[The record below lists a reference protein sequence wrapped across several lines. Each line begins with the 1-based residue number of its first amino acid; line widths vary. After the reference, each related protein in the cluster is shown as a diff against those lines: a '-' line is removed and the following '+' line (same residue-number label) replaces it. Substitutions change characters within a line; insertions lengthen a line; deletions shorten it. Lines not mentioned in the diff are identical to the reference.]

1 MAGIRILLTALL
13 MALTGAAALA
23 GPTLERMTAP
33 ERRTAPEMVP
43 VRFHMPA
50 AAGDAAAGWSA
61 VPLGQGM
68 QPEAW
73 ATVDSLAVGEAVL
86 EPGPYLVEAVLD
98 DGRRFAS
105 LVTVT
110 SGMAEDVMLSTVAV
124 ADALVT
130 CDRPAG
136 CGYRDPQTGL
146 VVTLPGG
153 WSVDQPVFYETAGG
167 HVADLPTTRFTWPA
181 DGGEGAAGGAPAGIV
196 IALNPRQWQAASGPC
211 VETAAGS
218 LCRPATDDAV
228 VPAAMAV
235 LVETLTID
243 SVLD

>member
-1 MAGIRILLTALL
+1 MPGIRISLTALL
-13 MALTGAAALA
+13 ISLTGAAALA

-33 ERRTAPEMVP
+33 EMVP

-50 AAGDAAAGWSA
+50 VAGDAVAGWSA
-61 VPLGQGM
+61 VPLGRDM

-73 ATVDSLAVGEAVL
+73 ATVDSLAVGEAEL

-110 SGMAEDVMLSTVAV
+110 AGMAADVTLSTVAV

-130 CDRPAG
+130 CNRPAG

-153 WSVDQPVFYETAGG
+153 WSIDQPVFYQTAGG
-167 HVADLPTTRFTWPA
+167 HVADLPTTRFTRPA
-181 DGGEGAAGGAPAGIV
+181 AGVDTAMAGAAAATV
-196 IALNPRQWQAASGPC
+196 IALNPRQWQAANGPC

-218 LCRPATDDAV
+218 LCRPATGGAA
-228 VPAAMAV
+228 VPAAMA
-235 LVETLTID
+235 LLAETVTID
-243 SVLD
+243 SAMD